1 MAKKNNANLGYVDLT
16 KTGPLS
22 YRQLQ
27 MLNSGLPAE
36 SAINA
41 MHPDNPGVS
50 TMLSRVGKVN
60 YTAQP
65 TGLGESIYDPGIAN
79 QHQIENLQDVRAE
92 AQPWYAKIGA
102 GLAKGAILAGT
113 TFLDGTVGLLIGSAE
128 AATRKD
134 WSGLWDNDFSRTM
147 QAVNEWSE
155 EVLPNYY
162 STEEQNSP
170 WYENIFTA
178 NFIGDKFIK
187 NLGFSV
193 GALYSG
199 GVTSAGLKL
208 TKLPQLIGAI
218 TKGAKAP
225 AMVSSAVG
233 AITSAV
239 NEGRI
244 EALNNSKDW
253 QNLKIQELDDNWA
266 KRLDAKYAPQME
278 SLAAEYQAAAQ
289 EYEATKG
296 KLQKLGADGAVVDPA
311 FQRYQAKLEAL
322 EQRRAA
328 LQDMRDS
335 EWENRGNDKIY
346 RGVIGKI
353 EEDRLKMG
361 NTDMLANLPILTFSN
376 MVQFTKF
383 YANGFNTARRAGVRT
398 VSDAAEGAA
407 RYAGKTFSKGKA
419 ALKVTKGALS
429 EGTEEISQKAAS
441 LVAGDYYSTDVNNF
455 YKSQIDPNAEQET
468 LDWAKSFANG
478 INETVNDGSS
488 WEEFF
493 IGALTGLMG
502 VPTFRS
508 MRSKDGSLRSPVTL
522 QGGAINEIR
531 EYRENIARSQEIA
544 NYLNQRVQSPEFLNY
559 YRGMIRHN
567 KYQTDMNK
575 AAEDDDEFNFKNAEH
590 AQFVSDIIM
599 FDNAG
604 KLGDLKTYINA
615 AYDMS
620 DENLQSI
627 VENTTTTVTDEN
639 GEKKTIGPFV
649 DSKGNPMYDTE
660 EGKKQMID
668 KLTQTRDNMLST
680 LNDYK
685 KTKNDL
691 DVRTGGQLSDE
702 QLSEMTWL
710 KTQIDDWT
718 KRAGEMTPLVKKTLV
733 DLSNNL
739 ETVLARSISD
749 ASMDSEEAI
758 ESTSQAA
765 NAIGIGTDRIQQ
777 LRMLSRMGDK
787 KLSAIL
793 TSPKNIK
800 FVEGLIED
808 ISTFG
813 SDIINT
819 LDREN
824 VVRLMQDLPKIGKG
838 IETYS
843 NKLEEYLTDPAKIAE
858 SQAKAA
864 EEVRQ
869 NIQKKKSKDIRTNL
883 SSAETLKEFKAALNQ
898 EDDTELSNSVID
910 DLVKEGNQVAVNY
923 KETTQYD
930 SELKKAL
937 IQLGESDQ
945 TVQDALALWGEQIN
959 LAENLKMIA
968 NPNSV
973 AINNE
978 EAFMEDSGGNV
989 ELASSRFENARYVL
1003 QRAMSKVNNDIKFKN
1018 RFSEEYRKPV
1028 NEPSDKG
1035 PEKDETGDSGT
1046 ATVPHVNPGAAP
1058 VEVPSAPVGNV
1069 TAEMVAAENSDANR
1083 RVETQR
1089 TFDQRQQGQRRYYRP
1104 AVPELHIEAS
1114 KEGDF
1119 RPFDVVVAEREPGV
1133 DFSGIYSYLRNNGA
1147 FNYVNAAKLK
1157 PGDTLGFMIDPEF
1170 NDHTIFLVDTR
1181 NNQIVGSIDE
1191 SDASIARY
1199 EGLENLIKKIR
1210 DEYQASRK
1218 SDTVGG
1224 SPVALSY
1231 LLENGVG
1238 TIESAG
1244 YFLHAVAAAF
1254 PVISEGIES
1263 MRNSLDG
1270 DVLGMKPDA
1279 FVSSNN
1285 PVIKR
1290 IENFIKEYYG
1300 EEGVNIYNELLK
1312 NSTGF
1317 VPAEGKN
1324 MDARIEKLVP
1334 LKDTPRTATTRF
1346 FATPQVRVSKM
1357 MVGRIPYTSEERSL
1371 ADIPGVIDG
1380 DTKPILG
1387 IIKNGVL
1394 TTNEKI
1400 DDRLII
1406 KPVDMTQ
1413 KEGRLYLLIP
1423 NAAGTYSP
1431 AAVRVKHFN
1440 TQEFNLDDATVAATP
1455 IGKKINSV
1463 IDKLANSTNDD
1474 DITNVLKDLN
1484 DVLYARDLHIDYF
1497 SSPQGEGIRI
1507 VKVQRDANGDEIYET
1522 NNKGERVRKEDK
1534 SIIYYQNS
1542 KSSITYNG
1550 MYFSRETAERSVKEG
1565 TLDPS
1570 VLGLFGQPRDIS
1582 DIKKDILNALL
1593 RHNLPLQVN
1602 ASKINDSGYNN
1613 RVIKSNILT
1622 SNLRE
1627 AKVIGSWFITDYFDN
1642 QGKPQKAISP
1652 ASAKP
1657 TLSRR
1662 GPSST
1667 GGTGSVA
1674 QGTRVLVSGTPYI
1687 VDLKH
1692 NVAINEKTGEKR
1704 SFSEFNSK
1712 SLIDMAWAQE
1722 NFGDATESSRMTE
1735 NKIITPDGNVLDR
1748 NTGHYLTGEE
1758 AQRIKDKIAG
1768 RTQETEDRIA
1778 QSKRIIA
1785 SIKENQEKVD
1795 KTRTD
1800 ENYYYILE
1808 EDGQYH
1814 QYSRVHTRLGDNW
1827 LGKKTKTENSRRA
1840 LEAGSAVDKVIRDFF
1855 TSDKAPV
1862 RPEILSETAFI
1873 DLISKL
1879 TGIKSKMEQLG
1890 ETFMTNNIV
1899 LFQKYADGTR
1909 IAGEVDILSVDKNS
1923 NFKIYDVKTSQ
1934 YSFSG
1939 KYFNEK
1945 SSMQK
1950 MSTKDYYTLQLSA
1963 YQNLFESQYGVRP
1976 TKLAILP
1983 FVLSYGTTQVTTTD
1997 IPAGSKTNLGLPVGG
2012 SEPYFR
2018 SDKKVEDNEAR
2029 FVSSEKD
2036 GNVYFK
2042 PILDTKAHENTL
2054 LSTDA
2059 AKGAVEFIGGDPKE
2073 ARSLIMV
2080 KPGRAIKTANRV
2092 VVQEKAKVFVVTPST
2107 PYSNT
2112 RSVVT
2117 SVVKEKGI
2125 PITYNPAV
2133 NVPLAVASRPI
2144 EKAKTQPSTS
2154 ASTNLPIF
2162 DSAIET
2168 MITNPKEQDRVLPE
2182 NAFEEGGKIGF
2193 YEKDGK
2199 LYTGY
2204 LKKIG
2209 EIEVTYGSGQ
2219 KDMVPIHITKVRD
2232 RGFGRPGEFGASS
2245 EYIAVFPNGKAI
2257 SPLSGNDS
2265 NDDHA
2270 ARIIM
2275 DAFSAKP
2282 EKVLALSSEK
2292 TQIYNPRMLEELE
2305 IEQRNEQYTP
2315 STPTQGTNTAQ
2326 QGGATKSLQ
2335 KSDSVNQHDDEFED
2349 DLVLLRK
2356 VDSTRPTWNKEKE
2369 LAWLKKV
2376 LPQLSEQDRVKMIEG
2391 LIQVSENGPVAWGM
2405 FSDGI
2410 VTLSDIAAE
2419 GTTYHEAFH
2428 VVFNLM
2434 LTPQEREALLE
2445 EARQLYGDKSE
2456 LSLEEDMAEGFR
2468 EYVTSQESRGLG
2480 RRILDFFK
2488 NLFAKITN
2496 WKYMKP
2502 SLTAYYQMINQG
2514 KYKRADLGVTSLIRL
2529 RQEEYTTEMKS
2540 IKDKAIANGTFMK
2553 APNGKPTNLTERQ
2566 WLQVRTKNFINWFGD
2581 WINNP
2586 SKASKVVDENGEPL
2600 VVYHGTSKKFNTFN
2614 TDINLEVTDKQG
2626 NLQNVLNLPN
2636 SIYATSNEVMATTYY
2651 ENESFLDKQ
2660 LDDIVER
2667 IYETE
2672 YKGLISLKERDNRI
2686 KEVTDA
2692 YNKRKKL
2699 LKGKNIPLF
2708 VNLRNVKIID
2718 AKNSNWNKIN
2728 DNGIIKSTRDLE
2740 EENRDKDGVIIYNVF
2755 DFGGRGGYIGY
2766 QPSTVFIINK
2776 SNDVKSATSNNGEFS
2791 TTNNDIRYRTVP
2803 NSSWSAVDN
2812 ETRQS
2817 LEAKGWTQEK
2827 FNSIS
2832 QAERDNAVECVGL

>member
-1 MAKKNNANLGYVDLT
+1 MT

-22 YRQLQ
+22 YRQLRE
-27 MLNSGLPAE
+27 LNSSDRTPEVEQLLNAPSGSRA
-36 SAINA
+36 AIG
-41 MHPDNPGVS
+41 DI
-50 TMLSRVGKVN
+50 GKVS
-60 YTAQP
+60 YTQP
-65 TGLGESIYDPGIAN
+65 GTFDDFGSSIYDPELAN
-79 QHQIENLQDVRAE
+79 YDQLANIQDVRAE
-92 AQPWYAKIGA
+92 AQPWYAQIGA

-113 TFLDGTVGLLIGSAE
+113 TFLDGTIGLLVGAGE
-128 AATRKD
+128 AIDRGD
-134 WSGLWDNDFSRTM
+134 WSGLWDNDFSKAM

-441 LVAGDYYSTDVNNF
+441 LVTGNYYSTDVNNF

-777 LRMLSRMGDK
+777 LRMLSRMGDE

-1133 DFSGIYSYLRNNGA
+1133 DFSGIYSYLRDNGA

-1440 TQEFNLDDATVAATP
+1440 TQEFNLDDTTVAATP

-1570 VLGLFGQPRDIS
+1570 VLGLFGQLRDIS

-1593 RHNLPLQVN
+1593 RHNLPLQVS

-1657 TLSRR
+1657 TPSRR

-1808 EDGQYH
+1808 EDGQYY

-1862 RPEILSETAFI
+1862 RPETLSETAFI

-1879 TGIKSKMEQLG
+1879 TEIKSKMEQLG

-1899 LFQKYADGTR
+1899 LFQKYADDTR
-1909 IAGEVDILSVDKNS
+1909 IAGEVDILSVNKNG

-1950 MSTKDYYTLQLSA
+1950 MSNKDYYTLQLSA

-2168 MITNPKEQDRVLPE
+2168 MITNPEEQNRVLPE
-2182 NAFEEGGKIGF
+2182 NAFEEGGEIGY
-2193 YEKDGK
+2193 YEKDSK

-2204 LKKIG
+2204 LKKVG

-2219 KDMVPIHITKVRD
+2219 KDMVPIHLTKVRD
-2232 RGFGRPGEFGASS
+2232 RGFGREGEFGSTS
-2245 EYIAVFPNGKAI
+2245 EYLTVFPNGMAI
-2257 SPLSGNDS
+2257 STRTNDT

-2270 ARIIM
+2270 AEVIM
-2275 DAFSAKP
+2275 KALSAKP
-2282 EKVLALSSEK
+2282 EKVLSLSSEK
-2292 TQIYNPRMLEELE
+2292 TQIHNPRELEESDATIRTAQE
-2305 IEQRNEQYTP
+2305 
-2315 STPTQGTNTAQ
+2315 STP
-2326 QGGATKSLQ
+2326 QGGASKSIQ
-2335 KSDSVNQHDDEFED
+2335 KNDSVNQHDDEFED
-2349 DLVLLRK
+2349 DLVLYDDFFDNPNYGRNVTKIENLEIEKGTEYTYSK
-2356 VDSTRPTWNKEKE
+2356 VEELFSKFSTAEQKEELSYLAGRVFKIAEQLGIKIIFSNDFSFGVKGKYSSDNTIRFNHKFFTDNFLNHTKAPILLHEMIHAVTMYILSDKMQGRVTGNLKEAADAIRAVYDSIKNDPTLIGEYGVSDVKEMIAEMANPRFRTKLKKLNVWQRIKEAIKKLFSLDTKSATAFDALDKALDLALDSFDIDLYNDYVGAKKYGSYNPNDWAFYREATNKEKSRV
-2369 LAWLKKV
+2369 ASKV
-2376 LPQLSEQDRVKMIEG
+2376 RNWAGGRVYKGNSPNIMIDDLGNGYILTTNG
-2391 LIQVSENGPVAWGM
+2391 LFTYTYRAGEDVEN
-2405 FSDGI
+2405 I
-2410 VTLSDIAAE
+2410 KYIYKNSDINRKRIAE
-2419 GTTYHEAFH
+2419 FIDDFYKHAYYESSEYKTNQSWTEISR
-2428 VVFNLM
+2428 
-2434 LTPQEREALLE
+2434 EIKEALL
-2445 EARQLYGDKSE
+2445 
-2456 LSLEEDMAEGFR
+2456 
-2468 EYVTSQESRGLG
+2468 
-2480 RRILDFFK
+2480 
-2488 NLFAKITN
+2488 
-2496 WKYMKP
+2496 
-2502 SLTAYYQMINQG
+2502 
-2514 KYKRADLGVTSLIRL
+2514 
-2529 RQEEYTTEMKS
+2529 
-2540 IKDKAIANGTFMK
+2540 
-2553 APNGKPTNLTERQ
+2553 
-2566 WLQVRTKNFINWFGD
+2566 
-2581 WINNP
+2581 
-2586 SKASKVVDENGEPL
+2586 
-2600 VVYHGTSKKFNTFN
+2600 
-2614 TDINLEVTDKQG
+2614 
-2626 NLQNVLNLPN
+2626 
-2636 SIYATSNEVMATTYY
+2636 
-2651 ENESFLDKQ
+2651 
-2660 LDDIVER
+2660 
-2667 IYETE
+2667 
-2672 YKGLISLKERDNRI
+2672 
-2686 KEVTDA
+2686 
-2692 YNKRKKL
+2692 
-2699 LKGKNIPLF
+2699 
-2708 VNLRNVKIID
+2708 
-2718 AKNSNWNKIN
+2718 
-2728 DNGIIKSTRDLE
+2728 
-2740 EENRDKDGVIIYNVF
+2740 
-2755 DFGGRGGYIGY
+2755 
-2766 QPSTVFIINK
+2766 
-2776 SNDVKSATSNNGEFS
+2776 
-2791 TTNNDIRYRTVP
+2791 
-2803 NSSWSAVDN
+2803 
-2812 ETRQS
+2812 
-2817 LEAKGWTQEK
+2817 AKGWTQEK

>member
-296 KLQKLGADGAVVDPA
+296 KLQKLGADGAVIDPA

-777 LRMLSRMGDK
+777 LRMLSRMGDE

-1133 DFSGIYSYLRNNGA
+1133 DFSGIYSYLRDNGA

-1394 TTNEKI
+1394 TTNGKI

-1652 ASAKP
+1652 ASAKSTP
-1657 TLSRR
+1657 SRR

-1862 RPEILSETAFI
+1862 RPETLSETAFI

-1879 TGIKSKMEQLG
+1879 TEIKSKMEQLG

-1909 IAGEVDILSVDKNS
+1909 IAGEVDILSVDKNG

-1950 MSTKDYYTLQLSA
+1950 MSNKDYYTLQLSA

-1997 IPAGSKTNLGLPVGG
+1997 IPVGSKTNLGLPVGG

-2059 AKGAVEFIGGDPKE
+2059 AKEAVEFIGGDPKE

-2514 KYKRADLGVTSLIRL
+2514 KYNKADLGVTSLIRL
-2529 RQEEYTTEMKS
+2529 RQEEYTTEMRS

-2553 APNGKPTNLTERQ
+2553 APNGNPTN
-2566 WLQVRTKNFINWFGD
+2566 
-2581 WINNP
+2581 
-2586 SKASKVVDENGEPL
+2586 
-2600 VVYHGTSKKFNTFN
+2600 
-2614 TDINLEVTDKQG
+2614 
-2626 NLQNVLNLPN
+2626 
-2636 SIYATSNEVMATTYY
+2636 
-2651 ENESFLDKQ
+2651 
-2660 LDDIVER
+2660 
-2667 IYETE
+2667 
-2672 YKGLISLKERDNRI
+2672 
-2686 KEVTDA
+2686 
-2692 YNKRKKL
+2692 
-2699 LKGKNIPLF
+2699 
-2708 VNLRNVKIID
+2708 
-2718 AKNSNWNKIN
+2718 
-2728 DNGIIKSTRDLE
+2728 
-2740 EENRDKDGVIIYNVF
+2740 
-2755 DFGGRGGYIGY
+2755 
-2766 QPSTVFIINK
+2766 
-2776 SNDVKSATSNNGEFS
+2776 
-2791 TTNNDIRYRTVP
+2791 NNDIRYRTVP